1 MKPSTPA
8 VLSSLILFSGV
19 TFAQVSWDWRNP
31 NGPQPGFD
39 NPTYRGSS
47 GAQYQYDLSKPR
59 DQARYEIDPRAQ
71 LRDELSVDPRRD
83 LDRDFGQRGAGILRD
98 R

>member
-1 MKPSTPA
+1 MKPATPA

-19 TFAQVSWDWRNP
+19 TFAQVSWDWQNP
-31 NGPQPGFD
+31 NGPQPGFESQ
-39 NPTYRGSS
+39 TYRGSS

-59 DQARYEIDPRAQ
+59 DQVRYEIDPRAQ
-71 LRDELSVDPRRD
+71 LRDQISVDPRRD
-83 LDRDFGQRGAGILRD
+83 LDRSLDQFGGGIIR